1 MTVDNTK
8 YIEEIILSGDI
19 KKAFDFVEKEI
30 IENPLN
36 AKLYYYK
43 GLCLSNFDNFED
55 SLEFFYK
62 SIELD
67 PNSSGE
73 CNKSISFVYVKS
85 ATAYFH
91 SADYETA
98 LVLYEKALSFDNKS
112 AAALFGIGN
121 VTYEKKNYEDAIL
134 LYKKSLSINDKHGF
148 PYHMLGACYYEL
160 LDFNNA
166 EKNYL
171 KSILLTPRHTSS
183 YIRLSKLYR
192 ELGDNEKSLD
202 ILRKLEMIDPENISI
217 KKSILGLMLIL
228 NLFED
233 IIKFLDSNF
242 KLDKIKPDFYY
253 SIRSFIRDINV
264 IDFNDNYLHDALN
277 FISVESV
284 CDDDFKS
291 SSNKISELTPMVIP
305 SDEPLPTSEFFTFS
319 KISGRS
325 ILYEYFSNNFSN
337 YIVTHNNKDMF
348 FSDFNSDLNIQLG
361 VIKSSDT
368 TFIDDLTTGY
378 ASAKGL
384 FFFSDNYSDLYDS
397 LEIEFSYCHVQSS
410 KYFNNTFKKTISVKE
425 HSMIFFPGFLTY
437 KIVNNK
443 KFDLIFGT
451 LEFNNSKDI

>member
-192 ELGDNEKSLD
+192 ELGDHEKSLD

-277 FISVESV
+277 FISV
-284 CDDDFKS
+284 DRKS
-291 SSNKISELTPMVIP
+291 AAT
-305 SDEPLPTSEFFTFS
+305 
-319 KISGRS
+319 R
-325 ILYEYFSNNFSN
+325 
-337 YIVTHNNKDMF
+337 
-348 FSDFNSDLNIQLG
+348 
-361 VIKSSDT
+361 
-368 TFIDDLTTGY
+368 
-378 ASAKGL
+378 
-384 FFFSDNYSDLYDS
+384 
-397 LEIEFSYCHVQSS
+397 
-410 KYFNNTFKKTISVKE
+410 
-425 HSMIFFPGFLTY
+425 
-437 KIVNNK
+437 
-443 KFDLIFGT
+443 
-451 LEFNNSKDI
+451 